1 MKRILL
7 YVLALLVSLCACGQV
22 PAEETSGVSDEEST
36 STWQEQYDLGVRYL
50 SEGNYRE
57 AIIAFTAAIEID
69 PKQAQA
75 YVGRGD
81 AYIGSGETEENLSA
95 AQMDYEKAIEL
106 DETDAS
112 AWLGLADVYIRQGN
126 YDRAEE
132 VLRQALEKTG
142 NDQSVADKLAEFA
155 SEKITDSQGR
165 ERKTIW
171 RLPDGSVESYSIT
184 NYDNQNRR
192 IKELYY
198 QADGTLEHYNVITY
212 RDNGFMKEG
221 YDADGNYLYSED
233 HIDLKGDSEFYSR
246 VDSYDS
252 TGTLEQY
259 ALYGHNKTEHYDT
272 DGTLLGY
279 EMYEYNE
286 AGKRTKWL
294 RYDRNGNLYGYYVT
308 EYDADGNR
316 TRYTHY
322 DANGKELSYIDYS
335 ESAE

>member
-22 PAEETSGVSDEEST
+22 PAEETSGVSNEEST
-36 STWQEQYDLGVRYL
+36 PTWQEQYDLGVRYL
-50 SEGNYRE
+50 SEGNYKE

-75 YVGRGD
+75 YVSRGD

-95 AQMDYEKAIEL
+95 AQMDYENAIEL

-132 VLRQALEKTG
+132 VLRQAFEKTG
-142 NDQSVADKLAEFA
+142 TDQCIADKLAEFA
-155 SEKITDSQGR
+155 SEKITDSQRR

-171 RLPDGSVESYSIT
+171 RLPDDSVESYSIT

-212 RDNGFMKEG
+212 RDNGFMKES

-252 TGTLEQY
+252 TVHWSNMLFMVTTRQSITTLMEPFWAMKCMNITRRGKEQNGCAMIGTEICM
-259 ALYGHNKTEHYDT
+259 DT
-272 DGTLLGY
+272 TLLSMTQMGTGPDIHTMMRM
-279 EMYEYNE
+279 EKN
-286 AGKRTKWL
+286 
-294 RYDRNGNLYGYYVT
+294 
-308 EYDADGNR
+308 
-316 TRYTHY
+316 
-322 DANGKELSYIDYS
+322 
-335 ESAE
+335 